1 MDRKFSL
8 TLTKIVD
15 FAKVSDFRQR
25 VKIVPGLYAPVS
37 YFDNLWEGVAIIIPL
52 PRSLL

>member
-25 VKIVPGLYAPVS
+25 VKIVPGLYAPAA
-37 YFDNLWEGVAIIIPL
+37 YFDNLWEGVGIIIPL

>member
-37 YFDNLWEGVAIIIPL
+37 YFDNLWEGVGIIIPL
-52 PRSLL
+52 PHSLL